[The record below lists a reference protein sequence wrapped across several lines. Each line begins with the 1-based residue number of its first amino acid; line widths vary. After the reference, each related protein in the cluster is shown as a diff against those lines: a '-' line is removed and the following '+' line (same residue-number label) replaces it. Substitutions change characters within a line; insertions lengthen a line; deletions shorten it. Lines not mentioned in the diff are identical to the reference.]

1 MGEGATHHHCDTAQN
16 RGNNEPQH
24 SRTVPNYT
32 SFSLTSSDEK
42 YCIREREKKN
52 DIHELPIVKWLIIYI
67 WQGFKIKFSE
77 YNALNDVFWM
87 YTVFVRF

>member
-1 MGEGATHHHCDTAQN
+1 MRNIA
-16 RGNNEPQH
+16 
-24 SRTVPNYT
+24 S
-32 SFSLTSSDEK
+32 
-42 YCIREREKKN
+42 EREKN
-52 DIHELPIVKWLIIYI
+52 DIHKSPIVKWLIIYI